1 MVSSIKLSFI
11 NFLTGLGRMN
21 LFTQKMLITLFTT
34 RVPLNIVLQNMYDI
48 GIKTLP
54 VLAAVCLFVGT
65 NMAFVG
71 YQIFK
76 QFGGQDLLGVYV
88 GLSCIREMAP
98 ILVGSIMAAKPGT
111 DISATIAT
119 MRVKEQIDALE
130 VMAVDPF
137 WFLLVPR
144 LIAFI
149 LVAPLLVIFADFFCI
164 FAAYMTAVFQLHLNS
179 GKFFEDMVTY
189 LQVIDF
195 FKGITKGFVS
205 SLLVCIISCY
215 FGYNSAP
222 GPKGVSKAINTAVV
236 LEASLIVVVN
246 YFMTEVMYGVQ

>member
-1 MVSSIKLSFI
+1 MFTKLI
-11 NFLTGLGRMN
+11 DRFLKFLEGLGN
-21 LFTQKMLITLFTT
+21 IVLFTKKTLVTLFTQ
-34 RVPLNIVLQNMYDI
+34 RVALDIILQNMYDI

-54 VLAAVCLFVGT
+54 VLAAVCFFVGT
-65 NMAFVG
+65 NMAIVG
-71 YQIFK
+71 HQTFK
-76 QFGGQDLLGVYV
+76 QFGGQDMLGIYV

-98 ILVGSIMAAKPGT
+98 ILVGAIMAAKPGT

-130 VMAVDPF
+130 VMSVDPF
-137 WFLLVPR
+137 WFLIAPR

-149 LVAPLLVIFADFFCI
+149 LVSPILVLFADFFCVGS
-164 FAAYMTAVFQLHLNS
+164 AYLTSVFQLKINS
-179 GKFFEDMVTY
+179 GKFISDMISY

-205 SLLVCIISCY
+205 SVLVCIISCY

-222 GPKGVSKAINTAVV
+222 GPKGVSKAINVSVV
-236 LEASLIVVVN
+236 LESSLIVIVN
-246 YFMTEVMYGVQ
+246 YFMTELMYGVS